1 MKHDKNYFHTL
12 LAESRSKRQRAR
24 NVSISV
30 SVVDETKSATLGG
43 TSKCPSLQKLPHQTS
58 STDSQEDN
66 SSQGPEPQPSL
77 VSVVRKR
84 KLCSFM
90 SVSPSSP
97 TVVILETV
105 DCFS

>member
-1 MKHDKNYFHTL
+1 MIKVNFNTL

-30 SVVDETKSATLGG
+30 SVVNETKPAMPGG
-43 TSKCPSLQKLPHQTS
+43 TGKCPSLQKLPHQTS

-66 SSQGPEPQPSL
+66 SSQGTEPQPSL
-77 VSVVRKR
+77 ISVVRKR
-84 KLCSFM
+84 KLCIIV

-97 TVVILETV
+97 PVTLETV
-105 DCFS
+105 DGFL